1 MQVLDNDTVDKLY
14 RDSFTPGIKSMTD
27 AIREGRTSQRHQ
39 GEEFMS
45 ESQAARDE
53 AEEYYFG
60 TVRPPHTFDVVI
72 ERPVDRTM
80 G

>member
-1 MQVLDNDTVDKLY
+1 
-14 RDSFTPGIKSMTD
+14 MTLPD
-27 AIREGRTSQRHQ
+27 AERRRRLEQRE

-45 ESQAARDE
+45 EWHALWDE

-60 TVRPPHTFDVVI
+60 TIRPPQVFDVVI

-80 G
+80 I